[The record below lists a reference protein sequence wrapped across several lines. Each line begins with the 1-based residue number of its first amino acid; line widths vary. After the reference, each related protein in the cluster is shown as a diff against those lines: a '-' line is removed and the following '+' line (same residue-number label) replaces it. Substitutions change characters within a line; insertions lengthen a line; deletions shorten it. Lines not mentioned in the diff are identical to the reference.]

1 MDDYEQ
7 VTVVHRAIGSTTFIT
22 LRFLQLSGLS
32 KVGAAGHLL
41 HDLGWL
47 QLNCINTE
55 LGFTD
60 NFVRIW

>member
-32 KVGAAGHLL
+32 KVHHLL